1 MRQASTKSRS
11 PPWRPAFFCARP
23 PWLALLCGG
32 GLWCAGALPVA
43 GCGHVVPDP
52 AVLRALSTLSST
64 TLATLDALM
73 SEVVFFQDPDPE
85 AWRGRAD
92 LHFRV
97 DAGISPTEWL
107 CSAFSPGLPPDL
119 HATPRTR
126 RLMFD
131 MLLRA
136 PVQFTALL
144 NRPGGH
150 FRVKGA
156 SLVAGTMPRVALVD
170 LDSQV
175 WIVPDPDFDAPLAV
189 THLFAGS
196 FHGWGQAAEAI
207 RQLVGLDIQQEIM
220 VDFSP
225 QVVASLSVALDVPCV
240 LPVNLAS
247 WDPTSTQAVIL
258 ADVADRGLLHCVPW
272 AGTHVAT
279 ASPPCPP
286 WSRAGEQDGLGDPHG
301 MSFVTALAW
310 ARAAAPLAL
319 LMECVDGLPEH
330 PHFPIILA
338 LVQWAGYRVH
348 HSLVHDHA
356 TFGPCA
362 RRRWLAT
369 LLRYDVE
376 VLAPVPT
383 ATFGD
388 PVPVPWTH
396 QDFQVQE
403 APEMDLA
410 RLLDDQVLRHYTNP
424 AFLPGAEPH
433 QHSAQEVLQRRL
445 ALDDQPLRT
454 LCARYSQQHVL
465 AAATLADRGLFAQLT
480 LVEFS
485 LLWLGAVRPLVLPP
499 TLEEV
504 FHGLGNCISVPQAA
518 IPWTVFLSAVGL
530 IAEVPEHLVL
540 RVWRHRLRGVALRP
554 AVVRGWYFLGALDQL
569 IDFAFHPQAP
579 VRADAEGPPIV
590 VGDEAFPRMVFPYR
604 MGAAR
609 STLHS
614 PSGFSVEVTYPVG
627 AAVSLVLLAAR
638 LPPVVLPLLA
648 VSTFA
653 RVWLPRESAGDLT
666 GHDLAVVPAQEPG
679 QLAPQPP
686 PPVLVPPEGLHS

>member
-1 MRQASTKSRS
+1 MLGLCLLLAVAMLSR
-11 PPWRPAFFCARP
+11 
-23 PWLALLCGG
+23 
-32 GLWCAGALPVA
+32 
-43 GCGHVVPDP
+43 DP

-136 PVQFTALL
+136 PVQFTTLL

-225 QVVASLSVALDVPCV
+225 QVVASLSVTLDVPCV

-272 AGTHVAT
+272 VGTHVAT

-338 LVQWAGYRVH
+338 VVQWAGYRVH
-348 HSLVHDHA
+348 HSLVHDHLWA
-356 TFGPCA
+356 MCQTP
-362 RRRWLAT
+362 LAC
-369 LLRYDVE
+369 
-376 VLAPVPT
+376 
-383 ATFGD
+383 
-388 PVPVPWTH
+388 
-396 QDFQVQE
+396 
-403 APEMDLA
+403 
-410 RLLDDQVLRHYTNP
+410 
-424 AFLPGAEPH
+424 
-433 QHSAQEVLQRRL
+433 HSA
-445 ALDDQPLRT
+445 
-454 LCARYSQQHVL
+454 
-465 AAATLADRGLFAQLT
+465 
-480 LVEFS
+480 
-485 LLWLGAVRPLVLPP
+485 AV
-499 TLEEV
+499 
-504 FHGLGNCISVPQAA
+504 
-518 IPWTVFLSAVGL
+518 
-530 IAEVPEHLVL
+530 
-540 RVWRHRLRGVALRP
+540 
-554 AVVRGWYFLGALDQL
+554 
-569 IDFAFHPQAP
+569 
-579 VRADAEGPPIV
+579 
-590 VGDEAFPRMVFPYR
+590 
-604 MGAAR
+604 
-609 STLHS
+609 
-614 PSGFSVEVTYPVG
+614 
-627 AAVSLVLLAAR
+627 
-638 LPPVVLPLLA
+638 
-648 VSTFA
+648 
-653 RVWLPRESAGDLT
+653 
-666 GHDLAVVPAQEPG
+666 
-679 QLAPQPP
+679 
-686 PPVLVPPEGLHS
+686 